1 MRNHVAFITG
11 ASRGIGKASA
21 IALAEAGFDAVVT
34 ARTVSEGEQHD
45 YSTTRAGSRQQA
57 MPGSI
62 EVTAT
67 EIRKRGRR
75 ALPIR
80 LDLLD
85 PGSID
90 AAVEQALQEW
100 GHIDL
105 LLNNGIYQGPG
116 VADRFLDLTDELVR
130 KVFEGNVFAQI
141 HVTQKVLPGMLERG
155 RGMIINVTSGAGM
168 TDPPAPADAG
178 GWGFAYGA
186 SKGALHRMA
195 GILHVELH
203 HRGVRA
209 YNLDPG
215 LIITE
220 SQQLR
225 FGKDN
230 PFARHAQSAPLAVP
244 AAVIGWLATNPEA
257 VAMSGQ
263 TIQAQPFC
271 REHRLVPGWPEGHG

>member
-1 MRNHVAFITG
+1 MENPVAFVSG

-21 IALAEAGFDAVVT
+21 IALAEAGFDVVVT
-34 ARTVSEGEQHD
+34 ARTVSEGEKHD
-45 YSTTRAGSRQQA
+45 YSTTRAGSHEEA

-62 EVTAT
+62 EITAA
-67 EIRKRGRR
+67 EVRKRGRR

-85 PGSID
+85 PVSID
-90 AAVEQALQEW
+90 AAVEQALRDW

-116 VADRFLDLTDELVR
+116 VADRFLDLTDDLVR
-130 KVFEGNVFAQI
+130 RVFEGNVFAQI
-141 HVTQKVLPGMLERG
+141 HVTQQVIPGMLERG
-155 RGMIINVTSGAGM
+155 HGIIINMTSGAGM
-168 TDPPAPADAG
+168 VDPPAPADEG

-203 HRGVRA
+203 ARGIRA
-209 YNLDPG
+209 YNLQPG

-225 FGKDN
+225 FGNDN
-230 PFARHAQSAPLAVP
+230 PFARHTQSAPLAVP
-244 AAVIGWLATNPEA
+244 AAVVVWLATNPEA

-263 TIQAQPFC
+263 TIHAQPFC
-271 REHRLVPGWPEGHG
+271 NERQLVPGWPEIRA